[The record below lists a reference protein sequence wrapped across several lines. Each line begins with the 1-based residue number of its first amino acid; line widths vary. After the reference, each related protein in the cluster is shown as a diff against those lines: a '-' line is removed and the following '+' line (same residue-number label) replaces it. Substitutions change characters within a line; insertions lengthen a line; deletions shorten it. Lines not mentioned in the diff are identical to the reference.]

1 VGDNIYRKIYY
12 GIVHIA
18 NGSQQTCNL
27 DRSLPLLQW
36 VRPQTNKTI
45 LPYQIRY
52 KCNTCFKIN
61 MLYDRD
67 RFICASSSSFS
78 VFRRT
83 VLSQ

>member
-1 VGDNIYRKIYY
+1 MYRDIYH

-36 VRPQTNKTI
+36 VRPQPNKTI
-45 LPYQIRY
+45 LQYQIRY

-61 MLYDRD
+61 MLCDRD
-67 RFICASSSSFS
+67 RFTCVFSSSLS